1 MDLLHDSLLFVF
13 VYYRLRVLNYKYLVV
28 AVVGP

>member
-1 MDLLHDSLLFVF
+1 MDLLHDSPLFVLA
-13 VYYRLRVLNYKYLVV
+13 YYRLRILNYKYLVV